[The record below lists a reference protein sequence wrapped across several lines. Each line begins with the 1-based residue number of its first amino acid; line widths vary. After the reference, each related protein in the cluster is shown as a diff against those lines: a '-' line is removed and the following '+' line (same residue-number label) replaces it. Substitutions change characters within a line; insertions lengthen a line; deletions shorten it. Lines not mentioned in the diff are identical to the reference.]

1 VLLSDNNLVEKQKKK
16 IFKALLSGL
25 IEVSK
30 SFNKTML
37 EFTGLPARINTC
49 IAG

>member
-1 VLLSDNNLVEKQKKK
+1 VLLSENNLVEKQKKK

-30 SFNKTML
+30 SFKL
-37 EFTGLPARINTC
+37 SARINTC